1 MKTMKKITYLILL
14 ATMAFS
20 GCTKMLDIEPTDAI
34 ADYTALKDRA
44 GIEHAVTGTYNTLHA
59 AGLYYRNQIIVGDL
73 SADNLVFTGTTLDY
87 EQISSKLIPA
97 DNAIIDGMWSANYD
111 GINRANN
118 VLNSLPAVSDMTQG
132 ERDDFEGQMLFLRAF
147 FHFNLS
153 NFFGGVP
160 IKTKP
165 TLDLSNI
172 DQAKNSIEE
181 VYAQVIEDLVS
192 AEQKLPATSVT
203 GKANSFAATALLARV
218 YLAQF
223 HLTNDAAKATLA
235 IEKATKVIA
244 ESGYVLAPAYGDLF
258 GGTENEGIFTVVFD
272 AQNRNRLAQYFF
284 PRSMTGRYEVAPSP
298 EFIAGYEADDTL
310 RKVASIAYDDGN
322 LPYVTKYT
330 DITTGT
336 DPVFMIRL
344 AEMYL
349 IRAEALAFTS
359 GDKQSIRDDVN
370 VIRTRAGLVSIDSDD
385 YTALQ
390 LAVEHERQYEFAFE
404 GLRRFDLVRTKRATT
419 VLGIEQDYTIFPI
432 PLSEFNT
439 NKLMKQNQGY

>member
-1 MKTMKKITYLILL
+1 MKKITYLILL
-14 ATMAFS
+14 ATIAFS

-34 ADYTALKDRA
+34 ADYIALEDRA
-44 GIEHAVTGTYNTLHA
+44 GIEHAITGAYNAFHA
-59 AGLYYRNQIIVGDL
+59 SGLYYRDQIIVGDL
-73 SADNLVFTGTTLDY
+73 SADNLIFTGTTLDY
-87 EQISSKLIPA
+87 EQISSKMIPA

-111 GINRANN
+111 GINRVNN
-118 VLNSLPAVSDMTQG
+118 VLNSLPGISDLSQS
-132 ERDDFEGQMLFLRAF
+132 ERDGFEGQMLFMRAF

-160 IKTKP
+160 IKNIP
-165 TLDLSNI
+165 TLDLTNI
-172 DQAKNSIEE
+172 DQAKDSIEE
-181 VYAQVIEDLVS
+181 IYAQAIEDLLS
-192 AEQKLPATSVT
+192 AEQKLPPTSVT

-218 YLAQF
+218 YLAKF
-223 HLTNDAAKATLA
+223 HLTNNPADATLA
-235 IEKATKVIA
+235 IEKATKVIT
-244 ESGYVLAPAYGDLF
+244 EGSYTLAANYGDLF
-258 GGTENEGIFTVVFD
+258 GGTENEGIFKVVFD

-284 PRSMTGRYEVAPSP
+284 PRSLTGRYEVAPSP
-298 EFIAGYEADDTL
+298 SFIDGYEADDTL
-310 RKVASIAYDDGN
+310 RKVASIAYDEGN

-336 DPVFMIRL
+336 DPVFVMRL

-349 IRAEALAFTS
+349 IRAEARAFSS

-370 VIRTRAGLVSIDSDD
+370 VIRSRAGLVAIESDD

-404 GLRRFDLVRTKRATT
+404 GLRRFDLVRTNRATT

-439 NKLMKQNQGY
+439 NKLMQQNHGY